1 MNAERKEKKSKDKDR
16 LEYSRV
22 VKSAQ
27 LREILLLGSSFDVDR
42 SFMEGLEPEND
53 DGISLDFTYGT
64 DVPGVKYDS
73 EKGVLVG
80 QFDWYARAEKDDH
93 KAIGIRGLYA
103 IIYDCDVD
111 LDEEA
116 CEQFVLR
123 VGKFATFP
131 YFRQLVGF
139 YGNAASLELP
149 ILPVLKE

>member
-1 MNAERKEKKSKDKDR
+1 MNAERKEKTSKDKGR
-16 LEYSRV
+16 MEYSRV

-42 SFMEGLEPEND
+42 NFMESLEPEDD
-53 DGISLDFTYGT
+53 DGISLDFTYGA

-73 EKGVLVG
+73 EEGVLLG
-80 QFDWYARAEKDDH
+80 QFDWYARAGKNDQ
-93 KAIGIRGLYA
+93 KAIEIRGSYA
-103 IIYDCDVD
+103 IIYSCDAD

-116 CEQFVLR
+116 GEQFVLR

-149 ILPVLKE
+149 ILPVLTE